1 MSADSNHLYPSSSAA
16 APSYCQQQQ
25 FGENH
30 NTHFQSKPPIIKTQS
45 FDTDSSDGG
54 RTMPEDF
61 EEGLGLLNN
70 EVGCRPGNNNN
81 NNNFVPDYSFSSL
94 NNKMYAANESTEM
107 LEQPITGDAKEAYT
121 TKDIHQLD
129 FRRSAMKERQKK
141 PPRKGFKDIISG
153 LFYRR
158 NSVTEGSP
166 RIIHINNTELNKKQK
181 FMSNSV
187 STAKYNLFTFLPKFL
202 YEEFSKTAN
211 VFFLF
216 ISGIQQIP
224 NISPTSKYT
233 TLVPLVIVLLIT
245 AIKEIIEDFVKL
257 WHAEGVHKSDR
268 ELNSR
273 KCKIYNGSQFV
284 DKSWRDL
291 KVGDICRIDNSQF
304 FPADLILLSS
314 SEPEG
319 LCYIETSNLDGEVN
333 LKIKQALQTT
343 AVHTSPAQIS
353 TMSGI
358 VKSEQPN
365 NRLYNYDGTLTTTNH
380 VMGNGMPKNYPLDPT
395 MLLLRGAQLRNTSWV
410 YGLVVFTGHET
421 KLMLNSSKKPTK
433 ASNVTRITNRNISYL
448 FAMLV
453 TMSVLCSVGNY
464 FISKKDGDTRD
475 YMMIPDAE
483 LGKEFGLNILTF
495 MILFNS
501 FIPISLMVTME
512 IVKYIQATMIDND
525 LDIYYE
531 KTDTPAVARSSSL
544 IEELGQVEYVF
555 SDKTGTL
562 TCNEMEFRQCSIRGL
577 SYATAPDPDKRPV
590 SENDPNGQYSFQQ
603 LEAHLET
610 SSDQYLINE
619 FLTALMTCHTVIPE
633 LSEKDGKIIYQASSP
648 DEAAL
653 VNGAND
659 VFGYKFTA
667 RKPHSITCLR
677 KGIEEEY
684 QILNVCEFN
693 STRKRMSVVLRG
705 PDGRV
710 KLYCKGADTVILERL
725 CNDNPFVEPTLR
737 HLESYAC
744 EGLRTLCFAMREI
757 SDDEY
762 AKWAIIYEKAATTL
776 VDRAQELDNAAEL
789 IEKDMFLLGA
799 TAIEDKLQDG
809 VPDTIHTLHEANIK
823 IWVLTGDRQ
832 ETAINI
838 GYSCKLLTE
847 EMDLIICDQGDH
859 ASTQSFLQDKLAHVM
874 NLSEHMAHDPFAFI
888 IEGKSLTFALE
899 KDLEKTF
906 YDLATRCKAVVCCRV
921 SPLQKALVVK
931 MVKKFSKSILLA
943 IGDGANDVS
952 MIQAAHVGI
961 GISGVE
967 GLQAARSADFAI
979 SQFRF
984 LKKLL
989 LVHGAWAYQRLSKMI
1004 FFYFYKNVAM
1014 YLTQFWYAIFNGF
1027 SGQTLYESWTM
1038 SCFNVFFTLL
1048 PPMAIG
1054 VFDQFASARLLD
1066 KYPQMYI
1073 LGQKNEFFNQ
1083 KRFWGW
1089 IANAVYHSALLYFV
1103 GMAAFIDDTVFKAG
1117 YMGGQW
1123 WVGTTIFTAT
1133 LATILWKAALI
1144 TDIWTKYT
1152 FIAIPGSLVIWFI
1165 FLPLVAY
1172 VGPLLPW
1179 DIFEEYYGIV
1189 PLLFGNVN
1197 FWLFF
1202 VVVPFACVL
1211 RDYVWKYMK
1220 RMYRPQSYHYI
1231 QEIQKYNFP
1240 DYRPRMDRFRR
1251 AVNKVRSS
1259 ECMIQHSKNP
1269 LDKSSPTLYY
1279 YETNQ
1284 YGKRISSAQITANQ
1298 LDELNAPSYCNAST
1312 VSCHWSGPVDACC
1325 SPKFGLVVL
1334 ALQWAPGWGPAD
1346 EFTIHGLWP
1355 DTCTGRMAPARGCDS
1370 SRNSNQIASIVR
1382 NMNQTVYNRIVADAL
1397 FIRFWSHEWTKHGT
1411 CVSTLRPTCYG
1422 STYEKHQDV
1431 IDYFVQVLDLRD
1443 KFDLFGAL
1451 NLNGV
1456 SPGNTYNVETIREAL
1471 RTAYGASAK
1480 LDCRNGALSEVS
1492 LNFYVKGRSDYV
1504 ITDVLRSAD
1513 VAIDG
1518 CDEDAA
1524 AGSKSTNVSCVSTII
1539 ELDLSDVGL
1548 GGGGAYTTD

>member
-1 MSADSNHLYPSSSAA
+1 MSADPNHPSASSSSSSS
-16 APSYCQQQQ
+16 PFYQQQQ
-25 FGENH
+25 QRPAEGDQDTIEL
-30 NTHFQSKPPIIKTQS
+30 KPPIQKMRS

-70 EVGCRPGNNNN
+70 EAHPQPRNNTH
-81 NNNFVPDYSFSSL
+81 FVPDYSFSSL
-94 NNKMYAANESTEM
+94 NNNAYPADESTEM
-107 LEQPITGDAKEAYT
+107 LEQQQIMVDGKEVYT
-121 TKDIHQLD
+121 ADRVENSHQED
-129 FRRSAMKERQKK
+129 FRRSAMKEKQRK
-141 PPRKGFKDIISG
+141 PPRKSVKDTIKG
-153 LFYRR
+153 LFSRGKG
-158 NSVTEGSP
+158 VTDGSP
-166 RIIHINNTELNKKQK
+166 RIIHINNKELNNQQK

-202 YEEFSKTAN
+202 YEEFSKSAN

-233 TLVPLVIVLLIT
+233 TLGPLVIVLLIT
-245 AIKEIIEDFVKL
+245 AVKEIIEDF
-257 WHAEGVHKSDR
+257 GVHKSDR

-273 KCKIYNGSQFV
+273 KCKIYDGSQFV
-284 DKSWRDL
+284 DKPWRDL
-291 KVGDICRIDNSQF
+291 QVGDICRIDNSQF

-333 LKIKQALQTT
+333 LKIKQALPET
-343 AVHTSPAQIS
+343 AIHTSPAQLS
-353 TMSGI
+353 TMEGVI
-358 VKSEQPN
+358 KSEQPN
-365 NRLYNYDGTLTTTNH
+365 NRLYNYDGTLTTANH
-380 VMGNGMPKNYPLDPT
+380 GLGSRDYPLDPS
-395 MLLLRGAQLRNTSWV
+395 MLLLRGAQLRNTSWI

-433 ASNVTRITNRNISYL
+433 ASNVTRITNRNIMYL

-453 TMSVLCSVGNY
+453 AMSILCSVGSY
-464 FISKKDGDTRD
+464 AISKKDGDARD

-512 IVKYIQATMIDND
+512 IVKYIQAIMIDND

-562 TCNEMEFRQCSIRGL
+562 TCNEMEFRQCSIGGL
-577 SYATAPDPDKRPV
+577 SYATLPDPDKRPT
-590 SENDPNGQYSFQQ
+590 SDNDPNGQYSFQQ
-603 LEAHLET
+603 LETHLDT
-610 SSDQYLINE
+610 SPDQYVINE
-619 FLTALMTCHTVIPE
+619 FLTSLMTCHTVIPE
-633 LSEKDGKIIYQASSP
+633 MDQELGKVIYQASSP

-653 VNGAND
+653 VNGASD
-659 VFGYKFTA
+659 VFGYQFTA

-677 KGIEEEY
+677 KGVEEEY

-725 CNDNPFVEPTLR
+725 SKDNPFVEPTLA
-737 HLESYAC
+737 HLENYAC
-744 EGLRTLCFAMREI
+744 EGLRTLCFAMRDI

-762 AKWAIIYEKAATTL
+762 KHWAAIYEKASTTL

-823 IWVLTGDRQ
+823 VWVLTGDRQ

-847 EMDLIICDQGDH
+847 EMDLIICDEEDH
-859 ASTQSFLQDKLAHVM
+859 MSTKAFLEDKLAHVLT
-874 NLSEHMAHDPFAFI
+874 LSEHMEHDPFALI
-888 IEGKSLTFALE
+888 IEGKALTYALE

-931 MVKKFSKSILLA
+931 VVKKFSKSILLA

-1038 SCFNVFFTLL
+1038 SCFNVFFTFL

-1054 VFDQFASARLLD
+1054 IFDQFASARLLD

-1089 IANAVYHSALLYFV
+1089 IVNAVYHSALLYFL
-1103 GMAAFIDDTVFKAG
+1103 GMAAFVDDSVFTTG
-1117 YMGGQW
+1117 FSGGQW
-1123 WVGTTIFTAT
+1123 WVGTTIFSAT

-1152 FIAIPGSLVIWFI
+1152 FIAIPGSMVIWFI

-1179 DIFEEYYGIV
+1179 EIFQEYYGIV
-1189 PLLFGNVN
+1189 PLLLGNVN

-1202 VVVPFACVL
+1202 IVVPLACVL
-1211 RDYVWKYMK
+1211 RDYIWKYIK

-1251 AVNKVRSS
+1251 AVNKVRK
-1259 ECMIQHSKNP
+1259 IQRLKQSRGFAFAQN
-1269 LDKSSPTLYY
+1269 
-1279 YETNQ
+1279 ETDQ
-1284 YGKRISSAQITANQ
+1284 SRIIRMYDTTQQ
-1298 LDELNAPSYCNAST
+1298 KPS
-1312 VSCHWSGPVDACC
+1312 G
-1325 SPKFGLVVL
+1325 
-1334 ALQWAPGWGPAD
+1334 
-1346 EFTIHGLWP
+1346 
-1355 DTCTGRMAPARGCDS
+1355 
-1370 SRNSNQIASIVR
+1370 
-1382 NMNQTVYNRIVADAL
+1382 
-1397 FIRFWSHEWTKHGT
+1397 
-1411 CVSTLRPTCYG
+1411 
-1422 STYEKHQDV
+1422 
-1431 IDYFVQVLDLRD
+1431 
-1443 KFDLFGAL
+1443 
-1451 NLNGV
+1451 
-1456 SPGNTYNVETIREAL
+1456 
-1471 RTAYGASAK
+1471 
-1480 LDCRNGALSEVS
+1480 
-1492 LNFYVKGRSDYV
+1492 
-1504 ITDVLRSAD
+1504 
-1513 VAIDG
+1513 
-1518 CDEDAA
+1518 
-1524 AGSKSTNVSCVSTII
+1524 
-1539 ELDLSDVGL
+1539 
-1548 GGGGAYTTD
+1548 

>member
-1 MSADSNHLYPSSSAA
+1 MLEQHIVEPKGKEIYSETQLDESNDLFRRSTLKKR
-16 APSYCQQQQ
+16 QQQQ
-25 FGENH
+25 
-30 NTHFQSKPPIIKTQS
+30 QQKPPLKR
-45 FDTDSSDGG
+45 D
-54 RTMPEDF
+54 M
-61 EEGLGLLNN
+61 
-70 EVGCRPGNNNN
+70 
-81 NNNFVPDYSFSSL
+81 
-94 NNKMYAANESTEM
+94 
-107 LEQPITGDAKEAYT
+107 KE
-121 TKDIHQLD
+121 KFQDL
-129 FRRSAMKERQKK
+129 FRRNKR
-141 PPRKGFKDIISG
+141 
-153 LFYRR
+153 
-158 NSVTEGSP
+158 VTDGSP
-166 RIIHINNTELNKKQK
+166 RTIYINSQPLNDQQK
-181 FMSNSV
+181 FISNSI

-202 YEEFSKTAN
+202 YEEFSKSAN

-224 NISPTSKYT
+224 NISPTSRYT

-245 AIKEIIEDFVKL
+245 AIKEIIEDF
-257 WHAEGVHKSDR
+257 GVHRSDR

-273 KCKIYNGSQFV
+273 KCKIYDGSQFIE
-284 DKSWRDL
+284 KQWRDL
-291 KVGDICRIDNSQF
+291 KVGDICRIENSQF

-333 LKIKQALQTT
+333 LKIKQALPET
-343 AVHTSPAQIS
+343 ATCISPAQIS
-353 TMSGI
+353 TLTGTI
-358 VKSEQPN
+358 KSEQPN
-365 NRLYNYDGTLTTTNH
+365 NRLYNYDGTLSTTSHELGGKT
-380 VMGNGMPKNYPLDPT
+380 KDFPLDPN
-395 MLLLRGAQLRNTSWV
+395 MLLLRGAQLRNTSWI
-410 YGLVVFTGHET
+410 YGIVVFTGHET

-433 ASNVTRITNRNISYL
+433 ASNVTRKTNRNILYL
-448 FAMLV
+448 FGMLV
-453 TMSVLCSVGNY
+453 TMSILCSAGSY
-464 FISKKDGDTRD
+464 AISVREGSNRS
-475 YMMIPDAE
+475 YMLLPSSE
-483 LGKEFGLNILTF
+483 LASEFGYNILTF

-512 IVKYIQATMIDND
+512 IVKYIQASMIDND

-562 TCNEMEFRQCSIRGL
+562 TCNEMEFRECSISGL
-577 SYATAPDPDKRPV
+577 CYATVPDPDKRPI
-590 SENDPNGQYSFQQ
+590 SDNDPKGQYSFKQ
-603 LEAHLET
+603 LEEHLEN
-610 SSDQYLINE
+610 SLYQNVINE
-619 FLTALMTCHTVIPE
+619 FLTSLMTCHTVIPE
-633 LSEKDGKIIYQASSP
+633 TNEETGKIVYQASSP
-648 DEAAL
+648 DEGAL
-653 VNGAND
+653 VNGANN
-659 VFGYKFTA
+659 VFDYKFVA
-667 RKPHSITCLR
+667 RKPHSISCIR

-705 PDGRV
+705 PDGRI

-725 CNDNPFVEPTLR
+725 SDDNPFVTSTLE
-737 HLESYAC
+737 HLEAYAC

-757 SDDEY
+757 SEEEY
-762 AKWAIIYEKAATTL
+762 AKWSAIYEKASTTL
-776 VDRAQELDNAAEL
+776 VNRAQELDDAAEI
-789 IEKDMFLLGA
+789 IEKNMFLLGA

-823 IWVLTGDRQ
+823 VWVLTGDRQ

-847 EMDLIICDQGDH
+847 EMDLVVCDEEDH
-859 ASTQSFLQDKLAHVM
+859 MSTKSFLEEKLAHIVS
-874 NLSEHMAHDPFAFI
+874 LEQHMQHDPLAFV

-931 MVKKFSKSILLA
+931 VVKKFSKSILLA

-1004 FFYFYKNVAM
+1004 FFYFYKNVAL

-1038 SCFNVFFTLL
+1038 SCFNVIFTFL

-1054 VFDQFASARLLD
+1054 IFDQFASARLLD

-1089 IANAVYHSALLYFV
+1089 IVNAVYHSALLFFI
-1103 GMAAFIDDTVFKAG
+1103 GMAAFVDDSVFKLG
-1117 YMGGQW
+1117 YSGGQW

-1152 FIAIPGSLVIWFI
+1152 IIAIPGSFLIWFI
-1165 FLPLVAY
+1165 FLPFVAY
-1172 VGPLLPW
+1172 FGPLVPW
-1179 DIFEEYYGIV
+1179 EIFMEYYGIV
-1189 PLLFGNVN
+1189 PLLFGNLN
-1197 FWLFF
+1197 FWLF
-1202 VVVPFACVL
+1202 VIVVPLGCIL
-1211 RDYVWKYMK
+1211 RDYIWKYIK

-1231 QEIQKYNFP
+1231 QEIQKYNLP

-1251 AVNKVRSS
+1251 AVNKVRK
-1259 ECMIQHSKNP
+1259 IQRLKQSRGFAFTQNEN
-1269 LDKSSPTLYY
+1269 DQS
-1279 YETNQ
+1279 
-1284 YGKRISSAQITANQ
+1284 RIIRMYDTTQQ
-1298 LDELNAPSYCNAST
+1298 KPS
-1312 VSCHWSGPVDACC
+1312 G
-1325 SPKFGLVVL
+1325 
-1334 ALQWAPGWGPAD
+1334 
-1346 EFTIHGLWP
+1346 
-1355 DTCTGRMAPARGCDS
+1355 
-1370 SRNSNQIASIVR
+1370 
-1382 NMNQTVYNRIVADAL
+1382 
-1397 FIRFWSHEWTKHGT
+1397 
-1411 CVSTLRPTCYG
+1411 
-1422 STYEKHQDV
+1422 
-1431 IDYFVQVLDLRD
+1431 
-1443 KFDLFGAL
+1443 
-1451 NLNGV
+1451 
-1456 SPGNTYNVETIREAL
+1456 
-1471 RTAYGASAK
+1471 
-1480 LDCRNGALSEVS
+1480 
-1492 LNFYVKGRSDYV
+1492 
-1504 ITDVLRSAD
+1504 
-1513 VAIDG
+1513 
-1518 CDEDAA
+1518 
-1524 AGSKSTNVSCVSTII
+1524 
-1539 ELDLSDVGL
+1539 
-1548 GGGGAYTTD
+1548 

>member
-1 MSADSNHLYPSSSAA
+1 
-16 APSYCQQQQ
+16 
-25 FGENH
+25 
-30 NTHFQSKPPIIKTQS
+30 
-45 FDTDSSDGG
+45 
-54 RTMPEDF
+54 
-61 EEGLGLLNN
+61 
-70 EVGCRPGNNNN
+70 
-81 NNNFVPDYSFSSL
+81 
-94 NNKMYAANESTEM
+94 
-107 LEQPITGDAKEAYT
+107 
-121 TKDIHQLD
+121 
-129 FRRSAMKERQKK
+129 MKEKQKK
-141 PPRKGFKDIISG
+141 PPRKSFKDTIKS
-153 LFYRR
+153 LFSRG
-158 NSVTEGSP
+158 NGVTDGSP
-166 RIIHINNTELNKKQK
+166 RIIHINNKELNSQQK

-202 YEEFSKTAN
+202 YEEFSKSAN

-233 TLVPLVIVLLIT
+233 TLVPLVIVLFIT
-245 AIKEIIEDFVKL
+245 AIKEIIEDF
-257 WHAEGVHKSDR
+257 GVHKSDR

-273 KCKIYNGSQFV
+273 KCKIYDGSQFI
-284 DKSWRDL
+284 DKPWRDL

-333 LKIKQALQTT
+333 LKIKQALPET
-343 AVHTSPAQIS
+343 AIHTSPAQIS
-353 TMSGI
+353 TMSGV

-365 NRLYNYDGTLTTTNH
+365 NRLYNYDGTLTTANH
-380 VMGNGMPKNYPLDPT
+380 ATGGGKTKDYPLDPS
-395 MLLLRGAQLRNTSWV
+395 MLLLRGAQLRNTSWI

-433 ASNVTRITNRNISYL
+433 ASNVTRITNRNILYL

-453 TMSVLCSVGNY
+453 TMSVLCSVGSY
-464 FISKKDGDTRD
+464 AISKKDGDARD

-512 IVKYIQATMIDND
+512 IVKYIQAIMIDND

-562 TCNEMEFRQCSIRGL
+562 TCNEMEFRQCSIGGL
-577 SYATAPDPDKRPV
+577 SYATVPDPDKRPT
-590 SENDPNGQYSFQQ
+590 SDNDPNGQYSFQQ
-603 LEAHLET
+603 LETHLET
-610 SSDQYLINE
+610 SPDQYVINE
-619 FLTALMTCHTVIPE
+619 FLTSLMTCHTVIPE
-633 LSEKDGKIIYQASSP
+633 MNEEQGKIIYQASSP

-653 VNGAND
+653 VNGASD

-725 CNDNPFVEPTLR
+725 SKDNPFVEPTLE
-737 HLESYAC
+737 HLENYAC

-757 SDDEY
+757 TEDEY
-762 AKWAIIYEKAATTL
+762 IKWAAIYEKASTTL

-823 IWVLTGDRQ
+823 VWVLTGDRQ

-847 EMDLIICDQGDH
+847 EMDLIICDEEDH
-859 ASTQSFLQDKLAHVM
+859 MSTKAFLEDKLAHVM
-874 NLSEHMAHDPFAFI
+874 TLSEHMEHDPFAFI
-888 IEGKSLTFALE
+888 IEGKALTYALE

-931 MVKKFSKSILLA
+931 VVKKFSKSILLA

-1038 SCFNVFFTLL
+1038 SCFNVFFTFL

-1054 VFDQFASARLLD
+1054 IFDQFASARLLD

-1089 IANAVYHSALLYFV
+1089 IVNAVYHSALLYFI
-1103 GMAAFIDDTVFKAG
+1103 GMAAFVDDSVFTSG
-1117 YMGGQW
+1117 FSGGQW

-1152 FIAIPGSLVIWFI
+1152 FIAIPGSMVIWFI

-1179 DIFEEYYGIV
+1179 EIFQEYYGIV

-1202 VVVPFACVL
+1202 IVVPFACVL
-1211 RDYVWKYMK
+1211 RDYIWKYIK

-1251 AVNKVRSS
+1251 AVNKVRK
-1259 ECMIQHSKNP
+1259 IQRLKQSRGFAFAQNES
-1269 LDKSSPTLYY
+1269 DQS
-1279 YETNQ
+1279 
-1284 YGKRISSAQITANQ
+1284 RIIRMYDTTQQ
-1298 LDELNAPSYCNAST
+1298 KPS
-1312 VSCHWSGPVDACC
+1312 G
-1325 SPKFGLVVL
+1325 
-1334 ALQWAPGWGPAD
+1334 
-1346 EFTIHGLWP
+1346 
-1355 DTCTGRMAPARGCDS
+1355 
-1370 SRNSNQIASIVR
+1370 
-1382 NMNQTVYNRIVADAL
+1382 
-1397 FIRFWSHEWTKHGT
+1397 
-1411 CVSTLRPTCYG
+1411 
-1422 STYEKHQDV
+1422 
-1431 IDYFVQVLDLRD
+1431 
-1443 KFDLFGAL
+1443 
-1451 NLNGV
+1451 
-1456 SPGNTYNVETIREAL
+1456 
-1471 RTAYGASAK
+1471 
-1480 LDCRNGALSEVS
+1480 
-1492 LNFYVKGRSDYV
+1492 
-1504 ITDVLRSAD
+1504 
-1513 VAIDG
+1513 
-1518 CDEDAA
+1518 
-1524 AGSKSTNVSCVSTII
+1524 
-1539 ELDLSDVGL
+1539 
-1548 GGGGAYTTD
+1548 

>member
-1 MSADSNHLYPSSSAA
+1 MSADPNHSSASSSASSS
-16 APSYCQQQQ
+16 PFYYQQQQ
-25 FGENH
+25 RVQGDQDNI
-30 NTHFQSKPPIIKTQS
+30 QLKPPIKKMRS

-70 EVGCRPGNNNN
+70 EARPQPRNK
-81 NNNFVPDYSFSSL
+81 NNFVPDYTFSSL
-94 NNKMYAANESTEM
+94 NNNAYAADESTEM
-107 LEQPITGDAKEAYT
+107 LEQQIMVDGKEVYT
-121 TKDIHQLD
+121 ADRVEGSHQEG
-129 FRRSAMKERQKK
+129 FRRSAMKEKQKK
-141 PPRKGFKDIISG
+141 PPRKSVKDTIKG
-153 LFYRR
+153 LFSRGKG
-158 NSVTEGSP
+158 VTDGSP
-166 RIIHINNTELNKKQK
+166 RIIHINNKELNSQQK

-187 STAKYNLFTFLPKFL
+187 STAKYNVFTFLPRFL
-202 YEEFSKTAN
+202 YEEFSKSAN

-233 TLVPLVIVLLIT
+233 TLGPLVIVLLIT
-245 AIKEIIEDFVKL
+245 AIKEIIEDF
-257 WHAEGVHKSDR
+257 GVHKSDR

-273 KCKIYNGSQFV
+273 KCKIYDGSQFV
-284 DKSWRDL
+284 DKPWRDL
-291 KVGDICRIDNSQF
+291 QVGDICRIDNSQF

-333 LKIKQALQTT
+333 LKIKQALPET
-343 AVHTSPAQIS
+343 AIHTSPAQLS
-353 TMSGI
+353 TMSG
-358 VKSEQPN
+358 VVRSEQPN
-365 NRLYNYDGTLTTTNH
+365 NRLYNYDGTLATANDGT
-380 VMGNGMPKNYPLDPT
+380 GGGKSRDYPLDPS
-395 MLLLRGAQLRNTSWV
+395 MLLLRGAQLRNTSWI

-433 ASNVTRITNRNISYL
+433 ASNVTRITNRNILYL

-453 TMSVLCSVGNY
+453 AMSILCSVGSY
-464 FISKKDGDTRD
+464 AISKKDGDARD

-512 IVKYIQATMIDND
+512 IVKYIQAIMIDND

-562 TCNEMEFRQCSIRGL
+562 TCNEMEFRQCSIGGL
-577 SYATAPDPDKRPV
+577 SYATTPDPDKRPT
-590 SENDPNGQYSFQQ
+590 SDSDPNGQYSFQQ
-603 LEAHLET
+603 LETHLET
-610 SSDQYLINE
+610 SPDQYVINE
-619 FLTALMTCHTVIPE
+619 FLTSLMTCHTVIPE
-633 LSEKDGKIIYQASSP
+633 MNEEDGKIIYQASSP

-653 VNGAND
+653 VNGASD

-705 PDGRV
+705 PDGKV

-725 CNDNPFVEPTLR
+725 SKDNPFVEPTLA

-744 EGLRTLCFAMREI
+744 EGLRTLCFAMRDI

-762 AKWAIIYEKAATTL
+762 TNWAAVYEKASTTL

-823 IWVLTGDRQ
+823 VWVLTGDRQ

-847 EMDLIICDQGDH
+847 EMDLIICDEEDH
-859 ASTQSFLQDKLAHVM
+859 MSTKAFLEDKLAHIM
-874 NLSEHMAHDPFAFI
+874 TLSEHMEHDPFALI
-888 IEGKSLTFALE
+888 IEGKALTYALE
-899 KDLEKTF
+899 KDLERTF

-931 MVKKFSKSILLA
+931 VVKKFSKSILLA

-1038 SCFNVFFTLL
+1038 SCFNVFFTFL

-1054 VFDQFASARLLD
+1054 IFDQFASARLLD

-1089 IANAVYHSALLYFV
+1089 IVNAVYHSALLYFI
-1103 GMAAFIDDTVFKAG
+1103 GMAAFVDDSVFTTG
-1117 YMGGQW
+1117 FSGGQW
-1123 WVGTTIFTAT
+1123 WVGTTIFSAT

-1152 FIAIPGSLVIWFI
+1152 FIAIPGSMVIWFI

-1179 DIFEEYYGIV
+1179 EIFQEYYGIV

-1202 VVVPFACVL
+1202 IVVPLACVL
-1211 RDYVWKYMK
+1211 RDYIWK
-1220 RMYRPQSYHYI
+1220 
-1231 QEIQKYNFP
+1231 
-1240 DYRPRMDRFRR
+1240 
-1251 AVNKVRSS
+1251 
-1259 ECMIQHSKNP
+1259 
-1269 LDKSSPTLYY
+1269 
-1279 YETNQ
+1279 
-1284 YGKRISSAQITANQ
+1284 
-1298 LDELNAPSYCNAST
+1298 
-1312 VSCHWSGPVDACC
+1312 
-1325 SPKFGLVVL
+1325 
-1334 ALQWAPGWGPAD
+1334 
-1346 EFTIHGLWP
+1346 
-1355 DTCTGRMAPARGCDS
+1355 
-1370 SRNSNQIASIVR
+1370 
-1382 NMNQTVYNRIVADAL
+1382 
-1397 FIRFWSHEWTKHGT
+1397 
-1411 CVSTLRPTCYG
+1411 
-1422 STYEKHQDV
+1422 
-1431 IDYFVQVLDLRD
+1431 
-1443 KFDLFGAL
+1443 
-1451 NLNGV
+1451 
-1456 SPGNTYNVETIREAL
+1456 
-1471 RTAYGASAK
+1471 
-1480 LDCRNGALSEVS
+1480 
-1492 LNFYVKGRSDYV
+1492 
-1504 ITDVLRSAD
+1504 
-1513 VAIDG
+1513 
-1518 CDEDAA
+1518 
-1524 AGSKSTNVSCVSTII
+1524 
-1539 ELDLSDVGL
+1539 
-1548 GGGGAYTTD
+1548 

>member
-1 MSADSNHLYPSSSAA
+1 MNPTQNDNDNNPTTSSNWSNSSNKE
-16 APSYCQQQQ
+16 Q
-25 FGENH
+25 H
-30 NTHFQSKPPIIKTQS
+30 IKPPLKKVRS
-45 FDTDSSDGG
+45 FDTATSSDDG
-54 RTMPEDF
+54 RLPVEY

-70 EVGCRPGNNNN
+70 KPRHTNNNN
-81 NNNFVPDYSFSSL
+81 TAFVPDYSFSAL
-94 NNKMYAANESTEM
+94 HHHGNESTEM
-107 LEQPITGDAKEAYT
+107 LEQEAMHVDT
-121 TKDIHQLD
+121 FSSDRKVEVVEKDN
-129 FRRSAMKERQKK
+129 FRRSKIKEKTGGKRS
-141 PPRKGFKDIISG
+141 FFSI
-153 LFYRR
+153 FRR
-158 NSVTEGSP
+158 NKKGIEGP
-166 RIIHINNTELNKKQK
+166 RTIHINSNDLNNQQH

-187 STAKYNLFTFLPKFL
+187 STAKYNVITFLPKFL
-202 YEEFSKTAN
+202 FEEFSKSAN

-224 NISPTSKYT
+224 NISPTSRYT

-245 AIKEIIEDFVKL
+245 AVKEVIEDF
-257 WHAEGVHKSDR
+257 GVHKSDR

-273 KCKIYNGSQFV
+273 KCKIYDGSQFIE
-284 DKSWRDL
+284 KPWKEL

-333 LKIKQALQTT
+333 LKIKQALPET
-343 AVHTSPAQIS
+343 AIYTSPAQLS
-353 TMSGI
+353 TFGGV

-365 NRLYNYDGTLTTTNH
+365 NRLYNYDGTLSTSFSSTGT
-380 VMGNGMPKNYPLDPT
+380 KDYPLDPG
-395 MLLLRGAQLRNTSWV
+395 MLLLRGAQLRNTSWI

-433 ASNVTRITNRNISYL
+433 ASNVTRKTNRNILYL

-453 TMSVLCSVGNY
+453 TMSILCSCGNY
-464 FISKKDGDTRD
+464 AMSVRNGDETKYIKDTALD
-475 YMMIPDAE
+475 

-512 IVKYIQATMIDND
+512 IVKYIQAIMIDND

-544 IEELGQVEYVF
+544 IEELGQIEYVF

-562 TCNEMEFRQCSIRGL
+562 TCNEMEFRQCSISGL
-577 SYATAPDPDKRPV
+577 SYATKPDPDKQPT
-590 SENDPNGQYSFQQ
+590 SENDSNGEYSFKQ

-610 SSDQYLINE
+610 SQDAYLINE
-619 FLTALMTCHTVIPE
+619 FLTSLMTCHTVIPE
-633 LSEKDGKIIYQASSP
+633 VNEETGDIIYQASSP

-653 VNGAND
+653 VNGASD
-659 VFGYKFTA
+659 VFGYKFVA
-667 RKPHSITCLR
+667 RRPHSINCSR
-677 KGIEEEY
+677 KGLEEEY

-693 STRKRMSVVLRG
+693 STRKRMSVIIRG

-725 CNDNPFVEPTLR
+725 SDDNPFVKPTLE

-757 SDDEY
+757 SDSEY
-762 AKWAIIYEKAATTL
+762 AQWSQVYEKASTTL
-776 VDRAQELDNAAEL
+776 VNRAEELDNAAEM
-789 IEKDMFLLGA
+789 IEKNMFLLGA

-809 VPDTIHTLHEANIK
+809 VPETIHTLQEANIK
-823 IWVLTGDRQ
+823 VWVLTGDRQ

-838 GYSCKLLTE
+838 GYSCKLLTDEMELIVCDE
-847 EMDLIICDQGDH
+847 EDH
-859 ASTQSFLQDKLAHVM
+859 VSTKRFIEEKLAHVNSM
-874 NLSEHMAHDPFAFI
+874 SEHMQHDPLAFV
-888 IEGKSLTFALE
+888 IEGKALTFALE
-899 KDLEKTF
+899 KDLEKAF
-906 YDLATRCKAVVCCRV
+906 YDLATQCKAVVCCRV

-931 MVKKFSKSILLA
+931 VVKKFSSSILLA

-952 MIQAAHVGI
+952 MIQAAHVGV

-1038 SCFNVFFTLL
+1038 SCFNVFFTFL

-1054 VFDQFASARLLD
+1054 IFDQFASARLLD

-1089 IANAVYHSALLYFV
+1089 IINAVYHSALLFFI
-1103 GMAAFIDDTVFKAG
+1103 GMAAFVDDSVFKQG
-1117 YMGGQW
+1117 YSGGQW
-1123 WVGTTIFTAT
+1123 WVGTTIFSAT

-1144 TDIWTKYT
+1144 TDIWTKYS
-1152 FIAIPGSLVIWFI
+1152 FIAIPGSMVIWFA

-1179 DIFEEYYGIV
+1179 EIFNEYQGIV
-1189 PLLFGNVN
+1189 PQLFGNVN

-1202 VVVPFACVL
+1202 IVVPLGCVL
-1211 RDYVWKYMK
+1211 RDYIWKYVK

-1251 AVNKVRSS
+1251 AVNKVRK
-1259 ECMIQHSKNP
+1259 IQRLKQSRGFAFSQN
-1269 LDKSSPTLYY
+1269 DNDQS
-1279 YETNQ
+1279 
-1284 YGKRISSAQITANQ
+1284 RIIRMYDTTQQ
-1298 LDELNAPSYCNAST
+1298 KPS
-1312 VSCHWSGPVDACC
+1312 G
-1325 SPKFGLVVL
+1325 
-1334 ALQWAPGWGPAD
+1334 
-1346 EFTIHGLWP
+1346 
-1355 DTCTGRMAPARGCDS
+1355 
-1370 SRNSNQIASIVR
+1370 
-1382 NMNQTVYNRIVADAL
+1382 
-1397 FIRFWSHEWTKHGT
+1397 
-1411 CVSTLRPTCYG
+1411 
-1422 STYEKHQDV
+1422 
-1431 IDYFVQVLDLRD
+1431 
-1443 KFDLFGAL
+1443 
-1451 NLNGV
+1451 
-1456 SPGNTYNVETIREAL
+1456 
-1471 RTAYGASAK
+1471 
-1480 LDCRNGALSEVS
+1480 
-1492 LNFYVKGRSDYV
+1492 
-1504 ITDVLRSAD
+1504 
-1513 VAIDG
+1513 
-1518 CDEDAA
+1518 
-1524 AGSKSTNVSCVSTII
+1524 
-1539 ELDLSDVGL
+1539 
-1548 GGGGAYTTD
+1548 

>member
-1 MSADSNHLYPSSSAA
+1 MSADPNRPSASSS
-16 APSYCQQQQ
+16 SSFYYQQQHQQQQ
-25 FGENH
+25 QQQAGDDQDNI
-30 NTHFQSKPPIIKTQS
+30 QLKPPIKKMRS

-70 EVGCRPGNNNN
+70 EVRPQPRN

-94 NNKMYAANESTEM
+94 NNNVYTADESTEM
-107 LEQPITGDAKEAYT
+107 LEQQIMIDGKEVYT
-121 TKDIHQLD
+121 ADRVDDIHQED
-129 FRRSAMKERQKK
+129 FRRSAMKEKQKK
-141 PPRKGFKDIISG
+141 PPRKSFKDTIKS
-153 LFYRR
+153 LFSRG
-158 NSVTEGSP
+158 NGVTDGSP
-166 RIIHINNTELNKKQK
+166 RIIHINNKELNSQQK

-202 YEEFSKTAN
+202 YEEFSKSAN

-233 TLVPLVIVLLIT
+233 TLVPLVIVLFIT
-245 AIKEIIEDFVKL
+245 AIKEIIEDF
-257 WHAEGVHKSDR
+257 GVHKSDR

-273 KCKIYNGSQFV
+273 KCKIYDGSQFI
-284 DKSWRDL
+284 DKPWRDL

-333 LKIKQALQTT
+333 LKIKQALPET
-343 AVHTSPAQIS
+343 AIHTSPAQIS
-353 TMSGI
+353 TMSGV

-365 NRLYNYDGTLTTTNH
+365 NRLYNYDGTLTTANH
-380 VMGNGMPKNYPLDPT
+380 ATGGGRTKDYPLDPS
-395 MLLLRGAQLRNTSWV
+395 MLLLRGAQLRNTSWI

-433 ASNVTRITNRNISYL
+433 ASNVTRITNRNILYL

-453 TMSVLCSVGNY
+453 TMSVLCSVGSY
-464 FISKKDGDTRD
+464 AISKKDGDARD

-512 IVKYIQATMIDND
+512 IVKYIQAIMIDND

-562 TCNEMEFRQCSIRGL
+562 TCNEMEFRQCSIGGL
-577 SYATAPDPDKRPV
+577 SYATVPDPDKRPT
-590 SENDPNGQYSFQQ
+590 SDNDPKGQYSFQQ
-603 LEAHLET
+603 LETHLET
-610 SSDQYLINE
+610 SPDQYVINE
-619 FLTALMTCHTVIPE
+619 FLTSLMTCHTVIPE
-633 LSEKDGKIIYQASSP
+633 MNEEQDKIIYQASSP

-653 VNGAND
+653 VNGASD

-725 CNDNPFVEPTLR
+725 SKDNPFVEPTLE

-744 EGLRTLCFAMREI
+744 EGLRTLCFAMRDI
-757 SDDEY
+757 SEDEY
-762 AKWAIIYEKAATTL
+762 IKWAAIYEKASTTL

-823 IWVLTGDRQ
+823 VWVLTGDRQ

-847 EMDLIICDQGDH
+847 EMDLIICDEEDH
-859 ASTQSFLQDKLAHVM
+859 MSTKAFLEDKLAHVM
-874 NLSEHMAHDPFAFI
+874 TLSEHMEHDPFAFI
-888 IEGKSLTFALE
+888 IEGKALTYALE

-931 MVKKFSKSILLA
+931 VVKKFSKSILLA

-1038 SCFNVFFTLL
+1038 SCFNVFFTFL

-1054 VFDQFASARLLD
+1054 IFDQFASARLLD

-1089 IANAVYHSALLYFV
+1089 IVNAVYHSALLYFI
-1103 GMAAFIDDTVFKAG
+1103 GMAAFVDDSVFTDG
-1117 YMGGQW
+1117 FSGGQW

-1152 FIAIPGSLVIWFI
+1152 FIAIPGSMVIWFI

-1179 DIFEEYYGIV
+1179 EIFQEYYGIV

-1202 VVVPFACVL
+1202 IVVPFACVL
-1211 RDYVWKYMK
+1211 RDYIWKYIK

-1251 AVNKVRSS
+1251 AVNKVRK
-1259 ECMIQHSKNP
+1259 IQRLKQSRGFAFAQN
-1269 LDKSSPTLYY
+1269 
-1279 YETNQ
+1279 ETDQ
-1284 YGKRISSAQITANQ
+1284 SRIIRMYDTTQQ
-1298 LDELNAPSYCNAST
+1298 KPS
-1312 VSCHWSGPVDACC
+1312 G
-1325 SPKFGLVVL
+1325 
-1334 ALQWAPGWGPAD
+1334 
-1346 EFTIHGLWP
+1346 
-1355 DTCTGRMAPARGCDS
+1355 
-1370 SRNSNQIASIVR
+1370 
-1382 NMNQTVYNRIVADAL
+1382 
-1397 FIRFWSHEWTKHGT
+1397 
-1411 CVSTLRPTCYG
+1411 
-1422 STYEKHQDV
+1422 
-1431 IDYFVQVLDLRD
+1431 
-1443 KFDLFGAL
+1443 
-1451 NLNGV
+1451 
-1456 SPGNTYNVETIREAL
+1456 
-1471 RTAYGASAK
+1471 
-1480 LDCRNGALSEVS
+1480 
-1492 LNFYVKGRSDYV
+1492 
-1504 ITDVLRSAD
+1504 
-1513 VAIDG
+1513 
-1518 CDEDAA
+1518 
-1524 AGSKSTNVSCVSTII
+1524 
-1539 ELDLSDVGL
+1539 
-1548 GGGGAYTTD
+1548 

>member
-1 MSADSNHLYPSSSAA
+1 
-16 APSYCQQQQ
+16 
-25 FGENH
+25 
-30 NTHFQSKPPIIKTQS
+30 
-45 FDTDSSDGG
+45 
-54 RTMPEDF
+54 
-61 EEGLGLLNN
+61 
-70 EVGCRPGNNNN
+70 
-81 NNNFVPDYSFSSL
+81 
-94 NNKMYAANESTEM
+94 
-107 LEQPITGDAKEAYT
+107 
-121 TKDIHQLD
+121 
-129 FRRSAMKERQKK
+129 MKEKQRK
-141 PPRKGFKDIISG
+141 PPRKSVKDTIKG
-153 LFYRR
+153 LFSRGKG
-158 NSVTEGSP
+158 VTDGSP
-166 RIIHINNTELNKKQK
+166 RIIHINNKELNNQQK

-202 YEEFSKTAN
+202 YEEFSKSAN

-233 TLVPLVIVLLIT
+233 TLGPLVIVLLIT
-245 AIKEIIEDFVKL
+245 AVKEIIEDF
-257 WHAEGVHKSDR
+257 GVHKSDR

-273 KCKIYNGSQFV
+273 KCKIYDGSQFV
-284 DKSWRDL
+284 DKPWRDL
-291 KVGDICRIDNSQF
+291 QVGDICRIDNSQF

-333 LKIKQALQTT
+333 LKIKQALPET
-343 AVHTSPAQIS
+343 AIHTSPAQLS
-353 TMSGI
+353 TMEGVI
-358 VKSEQPN
+358 KSEQPN
-365 NRLYNYDGTLTTTNH
+365 NRLYNYDGTLTTANH
-380 VMGNGMPKNYPLDPT
+380 GLGSRDYPLDPS
-395 MLLLRGAQLRNTSWV
+395 MLLLRGAQLRNTSWI

-433 ASNVTRITNRNISYL
+433 ASNVTRITNRNIMYL

-453 TMSVLCSVGNY
+453 AMSILCSVGSY
-464 FISKKDGDTRD
+464 AISKKDGDARD

-512 IVKYIQATMIDND
+512 IVKYIQAIMIDND

-562 TCNEMEFRQCSIRGL
+562 TCNEMEFRQCSIGGL
-577 SYATAPDPDKRPV
+577 SYATLPDPDKRPT
-590 SENDPNGQYSFQQ
+590 SDNDPNGQYSFQQ
-603 LEAHLET
+603 LETHLDT
-610 SSDQYLINE
+610 SPDQYVINE
-619 FLTALMTCHTVIPE
+619 FLTSLMTCHTVIPE
-633 LSEKDGKIIYQASSP
+633 MDQELGKVIYQASSP

-653 VNGAND
+653 VNGASD
-659 VFGYKFTA
+659 VFGYQFTA

-677 KGIEEEY
+677 KGVEEEY

-725 CNDNPFVEPTLR
+725 SKDNPFVEPTLA
-737 HLESYAC
+737 HLENYAC
-744 EGLRTLCFAMREI
+744 EGLRTLCFAMRDI

-762 AKWAIIYEKAATTL
+762 KHWAAIYEKASTTL

-823 IWVLTGDRQ
+823 VWVLTGDRQ

-847 EMDLIICDQGDH
+847 EMDLIICDEEDH
-859 ASTQSFLQDKLAHVM
+859 MSTKAFLEDKLAHVLT
-874 NLSEHMAHDPFAFI
+874 LSEHMEHDPFALI
-888 IEGKSLTFALE
+888 IEGKALTYALE

-931 MVKKFSKSILLA
+931 VVKKFSKSILLA

-1038 SCFNVFFTLL
+1038 SCFNVFFTFL

-1054 VFDQFASARLLD
+1054 IFDQFASARLLD

-1089 IANAVYHSALLYFV
+1089 IVNAVYHSALLYFL
-1103 GMAAFIDDTVFKAG
+1103 GMAAFVDDSVFTTG
-1117 YMGGQW
+1117 FSGGQW
-1123 WVGTTIFTAT
+1123 WVGTTIFSAT

-1152 FIAIPGSLVIWFI
+1152 FIAIPGSMVIWFI

-1179 DIFEEYYGIV
+1179 EIFQEYYGIV
-1189 PLLFGNVN
+1189 PLLLGNVN

-1202 VVVPFACVL
+1202 IVVPLACVL
-1211 RDYVWKYMK
+1211 RDYIWKYIK

-1251 AVNKVRSS
+1251 AVNKVRK
-1259 ECMIQHSKNP
+1259 IQRLKQSRGFAFAQN
-1269 LDKSSPTLYY
+1269 
-1279 YETNQ
+1279 ETDQ
-1284 YGKRISSAQITANQ
+1284 SRIIRMYDTTQQ
-1298 LDELNAPSYCNAST
+1298 KPS
-1312 VSCHWSGPVDACC
+1312 G
-1325 SPKFGLVVL
+1325 
-1334 ALQWAPGWGPAD
+1334 
-1346 EFTIHGLWP
+1346 
-1355 DTCTGRMAPARGCDS
+1355 
-1370 SRNSNQIASIVR
+1370 
-1382 NMNQTVYNRIVADAL
+1382 
-1397 FIRFWSHEWTKHGT
+1397 
-1411 CVSTLRPTCYG
+1411 
-1422 STYEKHQDV
+1422 
-1431 IDYFVQVLDLRD
+1431 
-1443 KFDLFGAL
+1443 
-1451 NLNGV
+1451 
-1456 SPGNTYNVETIREAL
+1456 
-1471 RTAYGASAK
+1471 
-1480 LDCRNGALSEVS
+1480 
-1492 LNFYVKGRSDYV
+1492 
-1504 ITDVLRSAD
+1504 
-1513 VAIDG
+1513 
-1518 CDEDAA
+1518 
-1524 AGSKSTNVSCVSTII
+1524 
-1539 ELDLSDVGL
+1539 
-1548 GGGGAYTTD
+1548 

>member
-1 MSADSNHLYPSSSAA
+1 MSADPNHPHPSSST
-16 APSYCQQQQ
+16 STSFYYQQRQLQ
-25 FGENH
+25 GDQD
-30 NTHFQSKPPIIKTQS
+30 TQFQSKPPITTMRS

-70 EVGCRPGNNNN
+70 EAGTRPGHDGTKI
-81 NNNFVPDYSFSSL
+81 FIPDYSFSSL
-94 NNKMYAANESTEM
+94 NNHVYPADELTEM
-107 LEQPITGDAKEAYT
+107 LEQPIVANDAKETYAA
-121 TKDIHQLD
+121 KNSHQLD
-129 FRRSAMKERQKK
+129 FRRSAMKERQNK
-141 PPRKGFKDIISG
+141 PPRKSLKDTING
-153 LFYRR
+153 LFRR
-158 NSVTEGSP
+158 GNGMTDGLP
-166 RIIHINNTELNKKQK
+166 RIIHINNKELNRQQK

-202 YEEFSKTAN
+202 YEEFSKSAN

-245 AIKEIIEDFVKL
+245 AIKEIIEDF
-257 WHAEGVHKSDR
+257 GVHKSDR
-268 ELNSR
+268 ELNSSN
-273 KCKIYNGSQFV
+273 CKIYDGSQFI
-284 DKSWRDL
+284 DKPWRDL
-291 KVGDICRIDNSQF
+291 RVGDICRVENSQF

-333 LKIKQALQTT
+333 LKIKQALPET

-358 VKSEQPN
+358 IKSEQPN
-365 NRLYNYDGTLTTTNH
+365 NRLYNYDGTLTIANH
-380 VMGNGMPKNYPLDPT
+380 STGSGKPKDYPLDPS
-395 MLLLRGAQLRNTSWV
+395 MLLLRGAQLRNTSWI

-433 ASNVTRITNRNISYL
+433 ASNVTRITNRNILYL

-464 FISKKDGDTRD
+464 FISKKDGGYRD

-562 TCNEMEFRQCSIRGL
+562 TCNEMEFRQCSISGL
-577 SYATAPDPDKRPV
+577 SYATTPDPDKRPI
-590 SENDPNGQYSFQQ
+590 SDNDSNGQYSFQQ
-603 LEAHLET
+603 LETHLET
-610 SSDQYLINE
+610 SPDQHVINE
-619 FLTALMTCHTVIPE
+619 FLTSLMVCHTVIPE
-633 LSEKDGKIIYQASSP
+633 FSEKDGKVIYQASSP

-653 VNGAND
+653 VNGASD

-677 KGIEEEY
+677 KDVEEEY

-725 CNDNPFVEPTLR
+725 SNDNPFVESTLQ
-737 HLESYAC
+737 HLEGYAC

-762 AKWAIIYEKAATTL
+762 AKWAAIYDKAATTL
-776 VDRAQELDNAAEL
+776 VDRAQGLDNAAEL
-789 IEKDMFLLGA
+789 IEKDMSLLGA

-832 ETAINI
+832 ETAVNI

-847 EMDLIICDQGDH
+847 EMDLIICDQEDH
-859 ASTQSFLQDKLAHVM
+859 ASTQAFLQDKLAHVVS
-874 NLSEHMAHDPFAFI
+874 LSEHMTHDPFAFI
-888 IEGKSLTFALE
+888 IEGKALTFALE

-906 YDLATRCKAVVCCRV
+906 YDLATRCKAVICCRV

-989 LVHGAWAYQRLSKMI
+989 LVHGSWAYQRLSKMI

-1103 GMAAFIDDTVFKAG
+1103 GMAAFVDDTVFEAG

-1211 RDYVWKYMK
+1211 RDYVWKYTK

-1251 AVNKVRSS
+1251 AVNKVRK
-1259 ECMIQHSKNP
+1259 IQRLKQSRGFAFAQNES
-1269 LDKSSPTLYY
+1269 DQS
-1279 YETNQ
+1279 
-1284 YGKRISSAQITANQ
+1284 RIIRMYDTTRQK
-1298 LDELNAPSYCNAST
+1298 PS
-1312 VSCHWSGPVDACC
+1312 G
-1325 SPKFGLVVL
+1325 
-1334 ALQWAPGWGPAD
+1334 
-1346 EFTIHGLWP
+1346 
-1355 DTCTGRMAPARGCDS
+1355 
-1370 SRNSNQIASIVR
+1370 
-1382 NMNQTVYNRIVADAL
+1382 
-1397 FIRFWSHEWTKHGT
+1397 
-1411 CVSTLRPTCYG
+1411 
-1422 STYEKHQDV
+1422 
-1431 IDYFVQVLDLRD
+1431 
-1443 KFDLFGAL
+1443 
-1451 NLNGV
+1451 
-1456 SPGNTYNVETIREAL
+1456 
-1471 RTAYGASAK
+1471 
-1480 LDCRNGALSEVS
+1480 
-1492 LNFYVKGRSDYV
+1492 
-1504 ITDVLRSAD
+1504 
-1513 VAIDG
+1513 
-1518 CDEDAA
+1518 
-1524 AGSKSTNVSCVSTII
+1524 
-1539 ELDLSDVGL
+1539 
-1548 GGGGAYTTD
+1548 